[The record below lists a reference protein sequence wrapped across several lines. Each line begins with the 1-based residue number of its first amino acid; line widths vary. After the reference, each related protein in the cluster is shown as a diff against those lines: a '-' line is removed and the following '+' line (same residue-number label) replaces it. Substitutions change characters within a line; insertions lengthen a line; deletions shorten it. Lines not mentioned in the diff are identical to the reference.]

1 MTTQH
6 VIKSLPPGFTD
17 RWRVGP
23 CNVDCA
29 HPDCPK
35 MRAELRTWGEMK
47 LRRWAGHQE
56 RRRLLR

>member
-17 RWRVGP
+17 RYMRGP
-23 CNVDCA
+23 CNVECA
-29 HPDCPK
+29 HPDCPTT
-35 MRAELRTWGEMK
+35 RAELRAYAETK
-47 LRRWAGHQE
+47 LRRWAAHQE